1 MKWRRVNGEAGAAA
15 GAGQTTLVA
24 CVIACVTA
32 GCPTVHRYGPDEGE
46 PPSRS
51 VRVLPRETPRQ
62 RDVRVQAS
70 PLSDQLGDGSL
81 RSELLAG
88 ARRVIGWR
96 FGREDVAEAEA
107 FRLHLQA
114 VALWDGNFV
123 PVAEPLP
130 GDLWR
135 GNGQAFGVVETAS
148 VGGRWGI
155 IAVGTDGTV
164 ARREVA
170 GGRFGRAVGPMA
182 GTGSARGVGGGT

>member
-1 MKWRRVNGEAGAAA
+1 VTVGALWSVLLWSAI
-15 GAGQTTLVA
+15 G
-24 CVIACVTA
+24 CSTA

-46 PPSRS
+46 PSSRS
-51 VRVLPRETPRQ
+51 VRVTPRETPRQ

-70 PLSDQLGDGSL
+70 PLADQLGDGSL

-88 ARRVIGWR
+88 ARRVVGWR
-96 FGREDVAEAEA
+96 FGREDVAEADA

-114 VALWDGNFV
+114 VALWEGDMV
-123 PVAEPLP
+123 PVADPMP
-130 GDLWR
+130 GDVWR

-155 IAVGTDGTV
+155 IAVGADGAV

-170 GGRFGRAVGPMA
+170 GGRFERAVGAARSM
-182 GTGSARGVGGGT
+182 GSGHGVGGGT